1 MIWRSLHW
9 FSAHWGRVTVL
20 SGYFS
25 VTFTIFSDVYFRF
38 FTGSQCFF
46 PINTSVE
53 NRPGK
58 PAIQFVLALFSY
70 VDSKLVAEL
79 RKQTPTI

>member
-1 MIWRSLHW
+1 M
-9 FSAHWGRVTVL
+9 
-20 SGYFS
+20 
-25 VTFTIFSDVYFRF
+25 
-38 FTGSQCFF
+38 FF
-46 PINTSVE
+46 PYKHYSVE